1 MKVDYIIEVKDDKGN
16 VKNFFFWDNTVFG
29 FQNIVKWLTGSD
41 LNESIELKSTW
52 LNSNNKFM
60 KQLRKYML
68 NKKAVREATE
78 IVKRLDEIKQDPDL
92 NQFIL
97 NPNRDKNDIV
107 LDINV
112 YYSIAQDWQELVKQ
126 CQKKG
131 RHLTIKKE

>member
-1 MKVDYIIEVKDDKGN
+1 MR
-16 VKNFFFWDNTVFG
+16 
-29 FQNIVKWLTGSD
+29 
-41 LNESIELKSTW
+41 
-52 LNSNNKFM
+52 
-60 KQLRKYML
+60 QLRKYIL

-112 YYSIAQDWQELVKQ
+112 YYSIAQDWHNLVKQ

-131 RHLTIKKE
+131 RYLTIKKE